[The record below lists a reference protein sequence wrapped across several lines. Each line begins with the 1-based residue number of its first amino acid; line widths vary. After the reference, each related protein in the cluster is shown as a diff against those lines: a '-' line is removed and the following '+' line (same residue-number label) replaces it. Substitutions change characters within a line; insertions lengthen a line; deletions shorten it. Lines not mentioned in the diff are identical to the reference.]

1 MDGFFRIK
9 ELLFE
14 RGIDTVGAV
23 RLCDCKMLR
32 EYKLKNVGLDTGA
45 PLFVYI
51 FAVPYYAKRE
61 SEGNISKYAVPRDYH
76 LFFNSLFDEIIPLL
90 SKEYPEYKFA
100 GFTDNSPIDE
110 IHAAALSGIGV
121 IGKNGLLITEKY
133 SSFVFLG
140 EIVTNLPSD
149 FCDAR
154 KIRECIACGKC
165 TSACPKNELGVC
177 LSALTQKKGKLTD
190 NEANA
195 IKKHGSAW
203 GCDICQSVCPYTE
216 AAIKSGTIYTSV
228 DFFCDKLTPSLDAD
242 TIRNMSDA
250 DFSQRA
256 YSWRKKETILRNLEI
271 LEK

>member
-9 ELLFE
+9 ELLQV

-23 RLCDCKMLR
+23 RLCDCKILR
-32 EYKLKNVGLDTGA
+32 EYKLKNAGLDTCA

-51 FAVPYYAKRE
+51 FAVPYYTKHDGE
-61 SEGNISKYAVPRDYH
+61 SNISKYAAPRDYH
-76 LFFNSLFDEIIPLL
+76 LYFNSLFNEMISTLK
-90 SKEYPEYKFA
+90 KENPEYRFA

-110 IHAAALSGIGV
+110 IHAAAISGIGV

-140 EIVTNLPSD
+140 EIITDMPTK
-149 FCDAR
+149 CAETHE
-154 KIRECIACGKC
+154 IRECINCGKC
-165 TSACPKNELGVC
+165 ISACPKAGLGEC
-177 LSALTQKKGKLTD
+177 LSALTQKKGALTD
-190 NEANA
+190 KEISA

-203 GCDICQSVCPYTE
+203 GCDICQLVCPNTE
-216 AAIKSGTIYTSV
+216 AATSNGTIYTEI
-228 DFFCDKLTPSLDAD
+228 DFFYDRLTPTLDTD
-242 TIRNMSDA
+242 TVKDMSDE
-250 DFSQRA
+250 DFSERA